1 METDHLSLRIHQKF
15 SEVPRYVSS
24 LEGAVVP
31 QELVDWV
38 RVLPIDLDL
47 SEHWEFDPVGGLG
60 PLLDLSIR
68 AWLLCCK
75 LVAWEGKDLE
85 AFAA

>member
-1 METDHLSLRIHQKF
+1 METDHLSLRIYQKF
-15 SEVPRYVSS
+15 GEIPGYVSS
-24 LEGAVVP
+24 LERAVVP

-47 SEHWEFDPVGGLG
+47 SEHWEFDTVGGLG

-75 LVAWEGKDLE
+75 LVAWEGQDLE